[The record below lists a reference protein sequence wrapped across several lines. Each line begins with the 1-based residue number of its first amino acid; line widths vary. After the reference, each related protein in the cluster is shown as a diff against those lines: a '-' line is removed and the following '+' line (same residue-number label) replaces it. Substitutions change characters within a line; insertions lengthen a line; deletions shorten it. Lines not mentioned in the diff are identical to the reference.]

1 MAKNLIDLGDRVH
14 VGAHGMENPEEILEP
29 KELDVSRTI
38 ASEQSV
44 TLRNKRSV
52 VKRKITIHLKALSSE
67 IEQFGSK
74 FRIPRIIADLKQ
86 CLQEAE
92 VLNVQYLAFT
102 SKVEHDKILEWYD
115 VEFGRVN
122 DALDE
127 ALTHLNE
134 RESEETSQATSVSRR
149 SKVSSKS
156 DPVVIKAKA
165 AAAQAFVKRQ
175 RESAKEKLREL
186 ERQAELQMKL
196 WKAKEKVERL
206 GREGSGRS
214 PARMVCLAEG
224 TAESSRVLSTTVLSP
239 RYGFSHL
246 QFSCTCLMMQV
257 RKHSGLLHTFDL
269 SIPVERDSVPL

>member
-1 MAKNLIDLGDRVH
+1 MAKNLIDLGDRV
-14 VGAHGMENPEEILEP
+14 GAHGMENPEEVLEP
-29 KELDVSRTI
+29 KELEVSQTI

-44 TLRNKRSV
+44 TLKNKRSV

-74 FRIPRIIADLKQ
+74 FRIRRIIGDLKQ

-92 VLNVQYLAFT
+92 LLNVQYLAFT
-102 SKVEHDKILEWYD
+102 PEIEHDKILEWYD

-156 DPVVIKAKA
+156 DLVVIKSKA
-165 AAAQAFVKRQ
+165 TAAQASQK
-175 RESAKEKLREL
+175 S
-186 ERQAELQMKL
+186 
-196 WKAKEKVERL
+196 KEKVL
-206 GREGSGRS
+206 KKS
-214 PARMVCLAEG
+214 
-224 TAESSRVLSTTVLSP
+224 
-239 RYGFSHL
+239 
-246 QFSCTCLMMQV
+246 
-257 RKHSGLLHTFDL
+257 
-269 SIPVERDSVPL
+269 